1 MALSDMSNIS
11 FLDGGGEMGQL
22 TRSYDWGTSPI
33 GTPQTWPPSLRSS
46 VSTILGSKIPMLLW
60 WGKDHIQFYNDAYR
74 PRWGDQNKHSRALG
88 QKGAD
93 CLEEVWASLQPI
105 IRQVLDTG
113 ESVCEENTLVPI
125 YRNGSME
132 EAYWNV
138 SYGPIRGDNGGI
150 DGVLVICTEI
160 PKKTTQEE
168 DLFRTMA
175 EGSHL
180 LIALSDEK
188 GLATYLNKTWTA
200 TTGWTLEDILTKGWL
215 SLVHPDDIQKSAD
228 IFTEALKN
236 QSGYTFEYR
245 IRNTQGSYTWL
256 LANGIPRFRP
266 DKSFGGH
273 ISNCTNISAFK
284 EAEERVR
291 NSENQVREIL
301 ESASNSMAVFTGPEL
316 RISLANRAALDIWK
330 TGEDAIG
337 KPLREVIPEMD
348 DAIFKELQEVIATG
362 IPLIRENNKI
372 VLGTNGNSREYY
384 FTYRAVP
391 MRNTDGKV
399 YGVMTSAAD
408 VTALNQAKK
417 LIEENEKTI
426 RNTILKA
433 PIAICIL
440 RGPEFIIDVAND
452 RMLELW
458 GKTASDVMHKPV
470 FIALPEV
477 TNQGY
482 EQMLKNVYTDAASIS
497 VQGSPITLNRDGRLS
512 TEYINYLC
520 QPEINA
526 EGTVTSIIAVASIVT
541 EQVLARQ
548 KIEQVVA
555 DRTKELAEANQR
567 LEQSNANLL
576 QFAHVAS
583 HDLQEPLRKI
593 STYLDIIESKLGST
607 DPGITDYFEKTIFAT
622 KRMRQ
627 LIKDIL
633 TYSQL
638 SPTVQLFEP
647 IDLQAVIRSV
657 LDDFDLQIE
666 QEHAQITVGPLP
678 TLLAIPLQ
686 MQQLFSNLISNA
698 LKYAKTNVPPHI
710 QITAELNDHRY
721 HIQVSDN
728 GIGFAQNQ
736 AKIIFNIFQRLHQH
750 NQYSGTGIGLAI
762 CQKIIENHHGEIYA
776 DSHPDEGAVFHIWLP
791 ASE

>member
-1 MALSDMSNIS
+1 MALSDMSNIN

-33 GTPQTWPPSLRSS
+33 GTPQTWPHSLQSS

-93 CLEEVWASLQPI
+93 CLEEIWASIQPI
-105 IRQVLDTG
+105 IRQVLETG
-113 ESVCEENTLVPI
+113 ESICEENTLVPI
-125 YRNGSME
+125 YRNGSMAD
-132 EAYWNV
+132 AYWNV
-138 SYGPIRGDNGGI
+138 SYGPIRGDHGGI
-150 DGVLVICTEI
+150 EGVLVICTENSR
-160 PKKTTQEE
+160 KMTQEE
-168 DLFRTMA
+168 DLFQTMA

-180 LIALSDEK
+180 LIALSDEN
-188 GLATYLNKTWTA
+188 GLATYLNKTWMTI
-200 TTGWTLEDILTKGWL
+200 TGWTMEDMLDKGWL
-215 SLVHPDDIQKSAD
+215 TLVHPDDRQKSVD
-228 IFTEALKN
+228 IFTEALGK
-236 QSGYTFEYR
+236 QTGYTFEYR
-245 IRNTQGSYTWL
+245 IRNAQGGYTWL
-256 LANGIPRFRP
+256 LANGTPRFSP
-266 DKSFGGH
+266 DGSFSGH
-273 ISNCTNISAFK
+273 ISNCTDISPFR

-291 NSENQVREIL
+291 NSEYQVREIL
-301 ESASNSMAVFTGPEL
+301 ESASNSMALFTGHEL
-316 RISLANRAALDIWK
+316 RITLANREALNIWK
-330 TGEDAIG
+330 GGEEAIG
-337 KPLREVIPEMD
+337 KTLQEVVPEMD
-348 DAIFKELQEVIATG
+348 EAVFKELQEVIATG

-372 VLGTNGNSREYY
+372 VLGQNGDQREYY
-384 FTYRAVP
+384 FTYRALP
-391 MRNTDGKV
+391 IRNAVGEI
-399 YGVMTSAAD
+399 YGVMTSAAN
-408 VTALNQAKK
+408 VTAINQAKRA
-417 LIEENEKTI
+417 LEDSESNI
-426 RNTILKA
+426 RKAILKA

-440 RGPEFIIDVAND
+440 QGPEFIIDIAND

-458 GKTASDVMHKPV
+458 GKTAEEVIHKPV

-482 EQMLKNVYTDAASIS
+482 EQMLKNVYTDASSIS

-512 TEYINYLC
+512 MEYINYLC
-520 QPEINA
+520 QPEINP

-567 LEQSNANLL
+567 LERSNADLL

-638 SPTVQLFEP
+638 SPTGQLFEP
-647 IDLQAVIRSV
+647 TDLQAIIQNV
-657 LDDFDLQIE
+657 LGDFDLQIE
-666 QEHAQITVGPLP
+666 QEHAQIIVGPLP
-678 TLLAIPLQ
+678 TLPAIPQQ

-698 LKYAKTNVPPHI
+698 LKYAKENVPPRI
-710 QITAELNDHRY
+710 RITAELNDHRY

-728 GIGFAQNQ
+728 GIGFAPNQ

-776 DSHPDEGAVFHIWLP
+776 DSHPDEGAVFHILLP
-791 ASE
+791 GN